1 MADPM
6 SDPFETFRKLW
17 GPLGMPVPGM
27 AMPTLDPA
35 EIEKRVNEL
44 KSVEAWLALNL
55 NMVKLSIQG
64 LEVQRAAL
72 LAMKS
77 ATDRTVSAMQR
88 ASAATPGPAPDPAS
102 MAAMLWPWAAMQA
115 AAGAK
120 DGGVSGGKEGA
131 GAAGEKESGGTA
143 RGKDSGGAAGGK
155 EGGGAAGK
163 G

>member
-1 MADPM
+1 MADAMP
-6 SDPFETFRKLW
+6 DPFEAFRKLW

-44 KSVEAWLALNL
+44 KSVEAWLSLNL

-77 ATDRTVSAMQR
+77 ASESTVSAMQK
-88 ASAATPGPAPDPAS
+88 ASEAAPGPAPNPAAAGAIS
-102 MAAMLWPWAAMQA
+102 ATNAMLWPWAAMQA
-115 AAGAK
+115 AAAGK
-120 DGGVSGGKEGA
+120 KEG
-131 GAAGEKESGGTA
+131 
-143 RGKDSGGAAGGK
+143 
-155 EGGGAAGK
+155 EGGAGK

>member
-1 MADPM
+1 MAEPM
-6 SDPFETFRKLW
+6 PDPFETFRKLW

-27 AMPTLDPA
+27 SMPTLDPA

-44 KSVEAWLALNL
+44 KSVEAWLSLNL

-77 ATDRTVSAMQR
+77 ATDSTVAAMQR
-88 ASAATPGPAPDPAS
+88 ASESTPGPAPDPAAPNA
-102 MAAMLWPWAAMQA
+102 MAATNAMLWPWAAMQA
-115 AAGAK
+115 AAGK
-120 DGGVSGGKEGA
+120 
-131 GAAGEKESGGTA
+131 
-143 RGKDSGGAAGGK
+143 K
-155 EGGGAAGK
+155 EGGGGAGK